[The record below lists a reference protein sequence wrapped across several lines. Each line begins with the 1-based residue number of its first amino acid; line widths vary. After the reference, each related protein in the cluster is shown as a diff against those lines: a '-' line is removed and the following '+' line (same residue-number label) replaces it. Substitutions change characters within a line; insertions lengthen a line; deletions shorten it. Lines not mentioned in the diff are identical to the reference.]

1 MTLTRI
7 SYPSPNYSSRG
18 GAAVRLIVLHTAEG
32 SRTIESLGSFF
43 GNSSSQVSSH
53 AGADDKVNTVG
64 IYVQRANKAWTAANY
79 NPVAIQIE
87 LCAFAA
93 WSEAEWNQHPNMLD
107 NCAKWI
113 AEEAAAFGIPIVKL
127 NASQAQ
133 GTGRGVC
140 QHRDLGAGGGGHTDC
155 GNGFPIDKVLQM
167 AGGTAPP
174 PTPTPTPPPAGKA
187 PPFPYPAGH
196 YLGRPSSDPY
206 CHSGFYGGVD
216 TTNVQTWQAQMKARG
231 WSIGVDGKY
240 GDESYNICRQFQSE
254 KSLSVDGLCGAQTWA
269 ASWNAPVT

>member
-269 ASWNAPVT
+269 ASWN